1 MPFLANHDL
10 NHEYAIAEKALSCVS
25 LILYLDHYFS
35 VQSLISKK
43 PIIVYICHEIAAM
56 ASNSNDLQA
65 ISLLLRNKL
74 NRYLSFRIRL
84 FQFSHL
90 SCHLHFKVYLTLV
103 LISQPHHE

>member
-35 VQSLISKK
+35 MQSLISKK

-56 ASNSNDLQA
+56 A
-65 ISLLLRNKL
+65 
-74 NRYLSFRIRL
+74 
-84 FQFSHL
+84 
-90 SCHLHFKVYLTLV
+90 
-103 LISQPHHE
+103 